1 MNKDPRLSG
10 RTDHPRL
17 FFALWPDE
25 QTRLFLTNTA
35 SRLVV
40 PGTARCVARANLH
53 LTLIFLGPVETSMQA
68 CCELAADTVRADKF
82 LIVVNRLGCRFQRG
96 IAWAG
101 PSQKPPGLVSLVEK
115 LNASLGTCGYEPE
128 TRRFSAHVTLAR
140 NARRCRSGVT
150 IEPFHWDV
158 DRFCLVSSNP
168 RMADRRYQILR
179 KWILK

>member
-1 MNKDPRLSG
+1 MIQGPRSSG
-10 RTDHPRL
+10 RTDRLRL

-25 QTRLFLTNTA
+25 QTGLFLTNTA
-35 SRLVV
+35 SRLIV
-40 PGTARCVARANLH
+40 PGTARSVARANLH
-53 LTLIFLGPVETSMQA
+53 LTLIFLGPVETSMQG
-68 CCELAADTVRADKF
+68 CCELAADTVRAAKF
-82 LIVVNRLGCRFQRG
+82 SLVINRLGCWFRRS

-101 PSQKPPGLVSLVEK
+101 PSQQPPGLVSLVEK

-168 RMADRRYQILR
+168 RVADHRYQILR
-179 KWILK
+179 TWNLK